1 MTFSF
6 TDQHGERQ
14 QCMRCGTCCKKG
26 GPALHEQD
34 IALVS
39 QKIIAPENL
48 YTIRVGEL
56 VRDNVNGGLIYTD
69 VEIIKIRASE
79 ASHACVFFRNND
91 NTCGIYEDRPD
102 QCHVLECWNS
112 EKIRTTHMQNRL
124 DRKMLFGGLDWLWNM
139 LEDHESKCNYLKIQ
153 KLIERRRAGDSSV
166 SRELEEMISYDQA
179 IRDFVIEKANKES
192 GMLNLLFGMPLKLVL
207 RRRFGLKIQAHV

>member
-6 TDQHGERQ
+6 TDQHSERQ

-39 QKIIAPENL
+39 QKIIDPENL

-69 VEIIKIRASE
+69 AEIIKIRASE
-79 ASHACVFFRNND
+79 ASHACIFLRNNE
-91 NTCGIYEDRPD
+91 NACGIYEDRPG
-102 QCHVLECWNS
+102 QCHALECWNS
-112 EKIRTTHMQNRL
+112 ETIRATHTQNRL
-124 DRKMLFGGLDWLWNM
+124 DRKALFGELDWLWNI
-139 LEDHESKCNYLKIQ
+139 LEEHESRCNYVQIRW
-153 KLIERRRAGDSSV
+153 LIERRREGDSSA
-166 SRELEEMISYDQA
+166 SREIEEMISYDQA
-179 IRDFVIEKANKES
+179 IRDIVIEKANMES

-207 RRRFGLKIQAHV
+207 QRRFGLKIQVHV